1 MIEAFQERCFGPTF
15 ELKSHDKVLVVY
27 IQVKDEYQKVVEVQN
42 ADDVISRLATAME
55 SMEVEYQGCAILVV
69 SHGDPL
75 QMLHNILHS
84 AKQHRGGFRFSSEVS
99 DEQSCFR
106 LVSAPQVCFATRS
119 LIFGIS

>member
-1 MIEAFQERCFGPTF
+1 M
-15 ELKSHDKVLVVY
+15 
-27 IQVKDEYQKVVEVQN
+27 QN
-42 ADDVISRLATAME
+42 ADDVVSRLATAME

-106 LVSAPQVCFATRS
+106 LVSAPQVCFATRRKTFMYLVVYLMDENMFS
-119 LIFGIS
+119 EHTQTHCLCATKPLGLFARV